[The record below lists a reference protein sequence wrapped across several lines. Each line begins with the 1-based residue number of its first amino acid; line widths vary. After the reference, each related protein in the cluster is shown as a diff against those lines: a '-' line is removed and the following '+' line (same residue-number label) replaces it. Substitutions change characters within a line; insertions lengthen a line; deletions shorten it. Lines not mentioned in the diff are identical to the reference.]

1 MTSHRKKN
9 DMQLGFEKLLNDK
22 NASPLTNPA
31 VFKNLI
37 AATNQPMSQTLK
49 YLGKGHKNMK
59 KEDSERAAARLKKL
73 EGDATN

>member
-1 MTSHRKKN
+1 MTRKKS

-22 NASPLTNPA
+22 NVSPLTNPA
-31 VFKNLI
+31 VFKNLV

-59 KEDSERAAARLKKL
+59 KEDSERAKARLQKL
-73 EGDATN
+73 EGDVPN